1 MVTTV
6 DSGRQPG
13 TELLTWL
20 SALRTLSSAAT
31 SAADLQHVLDLVA
44 DTARTLLGFDFCGV
58 LTPDLAGESLV
69 ITGWSGLSADYVNRV
84 NTDRP
89 VRLDG
94 GSPSKRAFESGRPI
108 AIRDI
113 SAEPEFTPWGGV

>member
-1 MVTTV
+1 MTTV

-13 TELLTWL
+13 AELLTWL

-58 LTPDLAGESLV
+58 LTPHPTGESLV
-69 ITGWSGLSADYVNRV
+69 ITGWSGLSA
-84 NTDRP
+84 
-89 VRLDG
+89 
-94 GSPSKRAFESGRPI
+94 AACGRPKC
-108 AIRDI
+108 
-113 SAEPEFTPWGGV
+113 